1 MTKRKRITRKGTE
14 HAVFGQ
20 ADPLLAHKLS
30 LNGEMLRNCW
40 KYKCEVGRFA
50 DVNEI
55 VKKAALDVFA
65 I

>member
-1 MTKRKRITRKGTE
+1 MNKRKRVTRKDTG

-20 ADPLLAHKLS
+20 ADPLPAHKFPV
-30 LNGEMLRNCW
+30 NGEVLRNCW
-40 KYKCEVGRFA
+40 RYKHEAGKFA

-55 VKKAALDVFA
+55 VKKAALDVSV

>member
-14 HAVFGQ
+14 NALFGQ
-20 ADPLLAHKLS
+20 ADPLPAHKLP
-30 LNGEMLRNCW
+30 LNDEVLRNCCR
-40 KYKCEVGRFA
+40 YKCEAGRFA

-55 VKKAALDVFA
+55 VKKADLDVSG